1 LPDLPAKDSGSKEAN
16 EKVPKK
22 GLKTSK
28 NKWYIV
34 GGLGLV
40 AVLVFFFVSRSK
52 ANGTATSSTGTT
64 SSLDPSTQAA
74 LESALQGQAAAGAS
88 YQAATGPQGPAGP
101 AGPQGNPGAA
111 GSPSPVSTPAPAVSS
126 KVPATGTAS
135 QTYTVKAGDTLAG
148 LATKY
153 GISVTQLAH
162 ANTYVAGEAPGKA
175 AGTQLGTGAG
185 LKTGQVLTIPH
196 IANP

>member
-1 LPDLPAKDSGSKEAN
+1 MPDLPAKDKNSPEAN

-28 NKWYIV
+28 NKWYLV
-34 GGLGLV
+34 GGLGV
-40 AVLVFFFVSRSK
+40 IAVLVFFFVSRSK
-52 ANGTATSSTGTT
+52 ANAAGTSTTGSAT
-64 SSLDPSTQAA
+64 SLDPATQAA
-74 LESALQGQAAAGAS
+74 LQSALQGQAAAGLS
-88 YQAATGPQGPAGP
+88 YQASTGPAGPAGP

-111 GSPSPVSTPAPAVSS
+111 GSPSPVTTPAPAVSS

-135 QTYTVKAGDTLAG
+135 QTYTVRPGDTLAG

-162 ANTYVAGEAPGKA
+162 ANVYVAGEAPGKA

-196 IANP
+196 VANP